1 MNRIVDFY
9 ESNHLLILMILIVV
23 FALYIKSI
31 KKNNHFSKTEN
42 IIEDENDDFD
52 KLIKTGSEVKLNYIL
67 TGEIITLVISQN
79 QSKKYKNKS
88 EIRRLYFKS
97 TLAEALNDKKAGD
110 IIKFKVDELKE
121 EYTYVEILDVNNEIF
136 TKEEIESFKEIQLS
150 ENECNGELKKQ
161 KLILNE
167 IPEFKSNLDL
177 NVNPESPNLT
187 KIKTTN
193 IINMIT
199 YERTRFYVNQIIY
212 EQLINTEKP
221 NLKIIVNPNDGNH
234 PRGTYNI
241 PNNIAIQFIREKQKY
256 QNWDDYQNFNQDSIP
271 VPLLEYF
278 TYR

>member
-1 MNRIVDFY
+1 MKRIVDFY
-9 ESNHLLILMILIVV
+9 ESNHFIILIILIVAFV
-23 FALYIKSI
+23 LYIKSI

-136 TKEEIESFKEIQLS
+136 TKEEIESFKGITV
-150 ENECNGELKKQ
+150 NEELKSEINIYKSINSMEDRIYQ
-161 KLILNE
+161 YTSTRLTFRRAIIDQMNDDDILIINVINAQNPNNE
-167 IPEFKSNLDL
+167 VTFIITKTQFYETFDNVVRSVSYNRDGNYNYRTTPQEAEIYRKSN
-177 NVNPESPNLT
+177 
-187 KIKTTN
+187 
-193 IINMIT
+193 
-199 YERTRFYVNQIIY
+199 
-212 EQLINTEKP
+212 
-221 NLKIIVNPNDGNH
+221 
-234 PRGTYNI
+234 
-241 PNNIAIQFIREKQKY
+241 
-256 QNWDDYQNFNQDSIP
+256 
-271 VPLLEYF
+271 
-278 TYR
+278 

>member
-31 KKNNHFSKTEN
+31 KKNNPFSKTEN

-136 TKEEIESFKEIQLS
+136 TKEEIESFKGITV
-150 ENECNGELKKQ
+150 NEELKSEINIYKSINSMEDRIYQ
-161 KLILNE
+161 YTSTRLTFRRAIIDQMNDDDILIINVINAQNPNNE
-167 IPEFKSNLDL
+167 GTFIMTKTQFYETFDNVVRSVSYNRDGNYNYRTTPQEAEIYRKSN
-177 NVNPESPNLT
+177 
-187 KIKTTN
+187 
-193 IINMIT
+193 
-199 YERTRFYVNQIIY
+199 
-212 EQLINTEKP
+212 
-221 NLKIIVNPNDGNH
+221 
-234 PRGTYNI
+234 
-241 PNNIAIQFIREKQKY
+241 
-256 QNWDDYQNFNQDSIP
+256 
-271 VPLLEYF
+271 
-278 TYR
+278 